1 MIINASPHYIIF
13 FIEELFVDYD
23 VRNCI
28 LVYILPMMFNV
39 YLKKNIS
46 ESADVM
52 MNIHVYIG

>member
-1 MIINASPHYIIF
+1 MIINALPHYIIF

-23 VRNCI
+23 VRNGI
-28 LVYILPMMFNV
+28 LVYILPMMYNV